1 MVLKALFLLV
11 TQVAM
16 HLVSRRCQRMKDSF
30 DSIAGVILFRPLEV
44 AAATIE
50 KLTTGAL
57 SPLVNQVLSKTLDVV
72 V

>member
-16 HLVSRRCQRMKDSF
+16 YLVSCSCQRTKDSF
-30 DSIAGVILFRPLEV
+30 DTIAGVILFRPLEV
-44 AAATIE
+44 AVATIE
-50 KLTTGAL
+50 KLTTGTL
-57 SPLVNQVLSKTLDVV
+57 SPLVNQVLRKTLDVV

>member
-1 MVLKALFLLV
+1 ME
-11 TQVAM
+11 
-16 HLVSRRCQRMKDSF
+16 DSF

>member
-1 MVLKALFLLV
+1 
-11 TQVAM
+11 
-16 HLVSRRCQRMKDSF
+16 MKDSF

-50 KLTTGAL
+50 KLTTGTL